1 MAVFD
6 YNRCKTLFSRYQIS
20 ITEEQ
25 FAKFSHFQQMMT
37 EESSRQNVSAVNHP
51 EEIWIRHFLD
61 SAYLSSLISEKK
73 PHTVLDLGTGGGF
86 PGIPLAILFPEL
98 SITLLDSEERKLEY
112 CARVVK
118 TLGLKAKCLCGR
130 AEELSKQAR
139 YREQFDMVT
148 SRAVANGSMLCEL
161 AIPFLKV
168 GGTFAAFKGS
178 GYDPAV
184 ERFAEAAAA
193 LSANPPV
200 VLDYQL
206 EEVHKH
212 LILIEKDVPTPPQYP
227 RRFAKI
233 KRSPL

>member
-6 YNRCKTLFSRYQIS
+6 YNRCKVLFSRYHIP

-25 FAKFSHFQQMMT
+25 FEKFSLFQQMMT
-37 EESSRQNVSAVNHP
+37 DESSRQNVSAVNDP
-51 EEIWIRHFLD
+51 QEIWIRHFLD
-61 SAYLSSLISEKK
+61 SAYLSSLILDKK
-73 PHTVLDLGTGGGF
+73 PETVLDLGTGGGF

-98 SITLLDSEERKLEY
+98 SITLLDSEERKLDY

-118 TLGLKAKCLCGR
+118 TLGLQAKCLCGR
-130 AEELSKQAR
+130 AEELSKLTE

-161 AIPFLKV
+161 ALPFLKV

-178 GYDPAV
+178 GYDPSA
-184 ERFAEAAAA
+184 ERFAEASAA
-193 LSANPPV
+193 LSANHPV

-206 EEVHKH
+206 EDLQKH
-212 LILIEKDVPTPPQYP
+212 LILITKDVPTPTQYP